1 MRKIFV
7 LRMGHRLH
15 RDFRITTHCA
25 LVARAFGADGIIISG
40 DEDDDI
46 IRSVEKINVSWGGKF
61 QARYDRDWKKV
72 IKDWKKRGGYVILTT
87 MYGIN
92 LPDAEKAIK
101 KDSAGKDILIVVG
114 SEKMPSEIFHIADLN
129 VAVTNQP
136 HSEVAAIA
144 MILDRTFT
152 GMELKRNF
160 RNAKM
165 KIRPQEKG
173 KWVVSV

>member
-25 LVARAFGADGIIISG
+25 LVARALGADGILISG
-40 DEDDDI
+40 DRDDDI
-46 IRSVEKINVSWGGKF
+46 IKKVQRVNENWGGDFKVEY
-61 QARYDRDWKKV
+61 QKDWRKVIEDWKAK
-72 IKDWKKRGGYVILTT
+72 GGFVILTT

-92 LPDAEKAIK
+92 LPGAIPKIK
-101 KDSAGKDILIVVG
+101 KAVDKGILIIVG
-114 SEKMPSEIFHIADLN
+114 SEKMPGGVFHLADIN

-144 MILDRTFT
+144 ILLDRIFD
-152 GMELKRNF
+152 GKELGRSFKGS
-160 RNAKM
+160 KL
-165 KIRPQEKG
+165 KVYPQEIG
-173 KWVVSV
+173 KKALSV